1 MTRGQ
6 QAREI
11 VLRIITDL
19 TDRRGLRQ
27 QWDEIDDE
35 IRDEIVAQWEK
46 LTREALT
53 APSSSTNTPSARIPP
68 AEPRTQGRGARPGR
82 RDLGRGWRAAGDQGR
97 Q

>member
-27 QWDEIDDE
+27 QWEEIDDE

-46 LTREALT
+46 LTREVLT
-53 APSSSTNTPSARIPP
+53 ASSSSKSTPNARTPRIKP
-68 AEPRTQGRGARPGR
+68 AAAREASFAMQG
-82 RDLGRGWRAAGDQGR
+82 
-97 Q
+97 

>member
-11 VLRIITDL
+11 VLRIINDL

-27 QWDEIDDE
+27 QWEEIDDE

-46 LTREALT
+46 LTREVLT
-53 APSSSTNTPSARIPP
+53 APSSSTNTPSARIPTIEP
-68 AEPRTQGRGARPGR
+68 AAAREASFAMQG
-82 RDLGRGWRAAGDQGR
+82 
-97 Q
+97 

>member
-27 QWDEIDDE
+27 QWEEIDDE
-35 IRDEIVAQWEK
+35 IREEIVAQWEK
-46 LTREALT
+46 LAREVLA
-53 APSSSTNTPSARIPP
+53 APSSSTSTPNDRIPTIKP
-68 AEPRTQGRGARPGR
+68 AAAREASFAMPGFS
-82 RDLGRGWRAAGDQGR
+82 
-97 Q
+97 